1 MLEKIAKRRIRSIPG
16 DWITVEKPGILR
28 KLCVPRDGP
37 YQVVK
42 HHDNG
47 MVTFE
52 KEPFENDKV
61 NQRRV

>member
-1 MLEKIAKRRIRSIPG
+1 M
-16 DWITVEKPGILR
+16 VEKPGILR
-28 KLCVPRDGP
+28 KLYVPRDGP

-61 NQRRV
+61 NQRRVWPYTWRFGSPTRGEGNT